1 MAWGR
6 SCRCRAYV
14 ILFFLYIFFSH
25 SRALGVIFP
34 IFHVCENNL
43 VCLQPAMNIED
54 RTHGR
59 IQGGGGGSE
68 MYKSGLLIYR
78 YIRYIYIYI
87 YIYKV

>member
-1 MAWGR
+1 MAWGK

-14 ILFFLYIFFSH
+14 ITFFSTYFVMA

-43 VCLQPAMNIED
+43 VCHQPAMNINRRLYTWAD
-54 RTHGR
+54 PTL
-59 IQGGGGGSE
+59 IQGGGSE

-78 YIRYIYIYI
+78 YIIYIYI
-87 YIYKV
+87 